1 MDSILEAIVE
11 FIKFVLWNIFWSFV
25 LFNIGRIFLLLI
37 TLGNYPRG
45 EKLEKDVNL
54 ISGVGVGVLFA
65 IWSIIAIYNNW
76 GLYVGTATEPYVRR
90 DAPPI
95 GDAPFNSTLG

>member
-11 FIKFVLWNIFWSFV
+11 FIKSVLWDIFWRLVRLV
-25 LFNIGRIFLLLI
+25 LFNIGRIFLLLV

-65 IWSIIAIYNNW
+65 IWSTIAIYNNW
-76 GLYVGTATEPYVRR
+76 WTYAGTT
-90 DAPPI
+90 
-95 GDAPFNSTLG
+95 T